1 MTSVITL
8 TLQLTHAQT
17 AHSQNLLLV
26 PTAQRVQSLKQNI
39 KMAQLRLKV
48 TEYQTRDLLD

>member
-1 MTSVITL
+1 M
-8 TLQLTHAQT
+8 T

-26 PTAQRVQSLKQNI
+26 TTAQRVQCTVCTAQRVQSLKQNI